1 MRTTASN
8 VAMHGRAQFLPRLA
22 ELDNNLKEQ
31 VLWLSENFEK
41 AYFNGFTYAHT
52 LSKDVLAPVV
62 FNFDNNPRRAS
73 NNSTLASLSQIGD
86 FELQSFRLNSSIN
99 SSGHNSNNT
108 PAVPAR
114 TPSSST
120 SALSTS
126 VEWRSSESSEDQD
139 LGGSADQNNRRRL
152 TVGSFLS
159 VQGPSKGYQP
169 SSAPSNGYR
178 SDYNSDTHDGNSHQ
192 THDRSSG
199 TIYGNDSGAYNGN
212 KVNSSYDSKSYSSNS
227 SSSSSS
233 STNGTMQAPNGLY
246 LPPFSMEVSS
256 SQLAALDMESKKSSL
271 HLILSPLIFSN
282 LVSSSHLHSSL
293 CCAFL
298 CFEFLFYLFLLSF

>member
-1 MRTTASN
+1 M
-8 VAMHGRAQFLPRLA
+8 
-22 ELDNNLKEQ
+22 
-31 VLWLSENFEK
+31 SENFEK

-212 KVNSSYDSKSYSSNS
+212 KVNSSYDSKSYSS
-227 SSSSSS
+227 SSSS

-298 CFEFLFYLFLLSF
+298 CFEFLFYLFFLSF